1 MGIVEGVNVTGQG
14 GLVGILVSLVVGQIV
29 LFYNGV
35 IVTRKTHNER
45 LADRDLLTEFWRQEA
60 LARQRTIDR
69 LLGTAEV
76 TNKVL
81 DATAE
86 VIAAPRE
93 VSNDPQVT

>member
-1 MGIVEGVNVTGQG
+1 MGIVEGVSVSGQG
-14 GLVGILVSLVVGQIV
+14 GLLGVLISLILGQIV

-45 LADRDLLTEFWRQEA
+45 IADRDLLTEFWRQEA
-60 LARQRTIDR
+60 LSRQKTIDR
-69 LLGTAEV
+69 LLGLAEV

-86 VIAAPRE
+86 VIATPRE
-93 VSNDPQVT
+93 DAT